1 MARQSL
7 TGGWHTRQSVCI
19 VPRCSAAS
27 GGPQLAPAT
36 NPRLRP
42 DRAQSWRD
50 LIEGMNNYLIL
61 IVACL
66 VAFPV
71 LAVAG
76 SLVGYYLAA
85 KLPESW
91 GGEPK

>member
-1 MARQSL
+1 M
-7 TGGWHTRQSVCI
+7 
-19 VPRCSAAS
+19 
-27 GGPQLAPAT
+27 
-36 NPRLRP
+36 
-42 DRAQSWRD
+42 
-50 LIEGMNNYLIL
+50 IEGMNNYLIL